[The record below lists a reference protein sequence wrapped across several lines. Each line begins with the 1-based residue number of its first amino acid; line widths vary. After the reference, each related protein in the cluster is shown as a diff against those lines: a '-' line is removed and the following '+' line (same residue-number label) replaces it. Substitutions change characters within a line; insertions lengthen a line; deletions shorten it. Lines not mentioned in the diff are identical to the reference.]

1 MQAVKAF
8 DLVEIPES
16 KIFIEREEYE
26 QLKSESVR
34 AKLWGMKDLR
44 KHLKNRSED
53 WIKQYILLVPK
64 FQPEFKK
71 MERQNYFHSSGG
83 ISGNEWWFRADKM
96 IEFIDQ
102 HWQEINWNGKVKKA
116 S

>member
-34 AKLWGMKDLR
+34 AHLWGMADLR
-44 KHLKNRSED
+44 KRLKNRSED
-53 WIKQYILLVPK
+53 WIKQYILHVPK
-64 FQPEFKK
+64 FKAELKK
-71 MERQNYFHSSGG
+71 MERNNYLHFPNGKG
-83 ISGNEWWFRADKM
+83 DAWWFKSDE
-96 IEFIDQ
+96 IVSFIDQ